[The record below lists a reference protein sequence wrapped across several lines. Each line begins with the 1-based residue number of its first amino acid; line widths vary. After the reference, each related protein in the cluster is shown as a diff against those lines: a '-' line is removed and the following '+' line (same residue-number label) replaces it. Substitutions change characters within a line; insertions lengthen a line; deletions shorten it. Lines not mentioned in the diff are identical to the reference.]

1 MSRMTPTP
9 TGLPRYPDPTP
20 LVLASGLTPEQV
32 TALLD
37 PFGIRD
43 PVRADAS
50 LQSIAGDPYA
60 RARFALILP
69 ELLASVAQ
77 TADPDQALNH
87 WDRFVQTGVS
97 RTQLFDYLKDARR
110 MLHLMCSIFGTSDAL
125 AQTLVRDPM
134 LMYWLAEQQVLV
146 RRPARDELDRATRR
160 AMQNVRAAEMKLDA
174 LRRIRRREM
183 LRIGVRDLLR
193 LASVTDTTAALSDLA
208 AVMIQSALEAVEA
221 DLEQQHGAPMSRT
234 RGGKSAKNGFVV
246 MAMGKLGGGELNY
259 SSDVD
264 VIFVHGSDEGETKKV
279 GARATRFLRS
289 IPNEEYFELLGRA
302 LSRALAEPTQEGYLF
317 RVDLRLRAEGT
328 TGRLSRSVG
337 AYRDYYAKR
346 GEGWERLALLKAWPI
361 AGDLKVGQ
369 AFLRAARPF
378 VYGVGKA
385 PVSRQEAMEVIA
397 EVKAVKDMI
406 DTKMTTRGHERRNV
420 KLGIGGIREI
430 EFLVQAIQVLGGR
443 TVEGLRTRNTLD
455 ALSRFKRFGL
465 LSDRHEAALRN
476 AYVFLRDVEHKL
488 QMVDDLQTHA
498 LPDQDEDHM
507 RCAIRLGYALT
518 NPVQA
523 LKQFKADFERHT
535 MQVNRLYRSLF
546 VSPERSPLLTAAL
559 GLARKHK

>member
-1 MSRMTPTP
+1 MPTV
-9 TGLPRYPDPTP
+9 LPRYPDPTP

-32 TALLD
+32 TSLLN

-50 LQSIAGDPYA
+50 IQSIAGDPYA

-69 ELLASVAQ
+69 ELLTSVAQ
-77 TADPDQALNH
+77 TADPDRALNH

-146 RRPARDELDRATRR
+146 RRPSRDELDRATRR
-160 AMQNVRAAEMKLDA
+160 AVQNVQAAELKLDA
-174 LRRIRRREM
+174 LRRMRRREM

-193 LASVTDTTAALSDLA
+193 LATVPETTAALSDLA
-208 AVMIQSALEAVEA
+208 AVMIQLALEAVEA
-221 DLEQQHGAPMSRT
+221 DLQQQHGAPMIRT

-264 VIFVHGSDEGETKKV
+264 LLFVHTSDDGETRKV
-279 GARATRFLRS
+279 GGARASRFLRS

-328 TGRLSRSVG
+328 TGRLSRPVG
-337 AYRDYYAKR
+337 AYREYYAKR

-361 AGDLKVGQ
+361 AGDLTLGQ

-385 PVSRQEAMEVIA
+385 PVGRQEATAVIA
-397 EVKAVKDMI
+397 EIKAVKDMI
-406 DTKMTTRGHERRNV
+406 DTKMTSRGQERRNV

-455 ALSRFKRFGL
+455 ALGRFRRLGL

-498 LPDQDEDHM
+498 LPDQDEENM
-507 RCAIRLGYALT
+507 RCAIRLGYAPT

-535 MQVNRLYRSLF
+535 TQVNRLYRSLF
-546 VSPERSPLLTAAL
+546 VSPEQSPLLTATL
-559 GLARKHK
+559 RLARKHK

>member
-1 MSRMTPTP
+1 MPTV
-9 TGLPRYPDPTP
+9 LPRYPDPTP

-32 TALLD
+32 TSLLT

-50 LQSIAGDPYA
+50 IQSIAGDPYE
-60 RARFALILP
+60 RARFALILS

-77 TADPDQALNH
+77 TADPDKALNH

-146 RRPARDELDRATRR
+146 RRPSRGELDRATRI
-160 AMQNVRAAEMKLDA
+160 AVQNVQAAELKLDA

-193 LASVTDTTAALSDLA
+193 LSPVPDTTAALSDLA
-208 AVMIQSALEAVEA
+208 AVMIQLALEAVEA
-221 DLEQQHGAPMSRT
+221 DLQQQHGAPVIRT

-264 VIFVHGSDEGETKKV
+264 LLFVHASDDGETRKV
-279 GARATRFLRS
+279 GGARASRFLRS

-302 LSRALAEPTQEGYLF
+302 LSRALSEPTHEGYLF

-328 TGRLSRSVG
+328 TGRLSRPVG
-337 AYRDYYAKR
+337 AYREYYAKR

-361 AGDLKVGQ
+361 AGDLTLGQ

-378 VYGVGKA
+378 VYGAGKA
-385 PVSRQEAMEVIA
+385 PVGRQEAAAVIG

-406 DTKMTTRGHERRNV
+406 DTKMTTRGQERRNV

-498 LPDQDEDHM
+498 LADQDEENM
-507 RCAIRLGYALT
+507 RCAIRLGYTPT

-535 MQVNRLYRSLF
+535 TQVNRLYRSLF
-546 VSPERSPLLTAAL
+546 ASPEQSPLLTAAL